1 MLDIALLAD
10 NAKNIKYTLQ
20 VARNRIFSSIVVT
33 FFLSQINLFFLE
45 CNQSGKLQYP
55 HFTPSYQYP
64 SSGLSFYSVFF
75 FRLTFSCAWVWG
87 ISQFSSFQK
96 SFSVRHFDCQW
107 IPPQYQPVRQR
118 WKVQGSLFTRF
129 KFENICSIQTDCA
142 DVKRGHQLTRV
153 SGYLVNTCIS
163 QISKIFINSRRES
176 TC

>member
-75 FRLTFSCAWVWG
+75 FRLTFSCACVWG
-87 ISQFSSFQK
+87 ISQFSSFQN
-96 SFSVRHFDCQW
+96 
-107 IPPQYQPVRQR
+107 
-118 WKVQGSLFTRF
+118 LFQF
-129 KFENICSIQTDCA
+129 GILI
-142 DVKRGHQLTRV
+142 V
-153 SGYLVNTCIS
+153 SGYLLS
-163 QISKIFINSRRES
+163 INLCDKDGKFKVHFLQDLNLRTFVPSRLTVLTLRGDIN
-176 TC
+176 

>member
-20 VARNRIFSSIVVT
+20 VARNRFFSSIIVT

-75 FRLTFSCAWVWG
+75 SGWHFLVPVSGAFPNFLVSKNLFQFG
-87 ISQFSSFQK
+87 IL
-96 SFSVRHFDCQW
+96 
-107 IPPQYQPVRQR
+107 I
-118 WKVQGSLFTRF
+118 
-129 KFENICSIQTDCA
+129 
-142 DVKRGHQLTRV
+142 V
-153 SGYLVNTCIS
+153 SGYLLS
-163 QISKIFINSRRES
+163 INLCDKDGKFKVHFLQDLNLRTFVPSRLTVLMLRGDINWQE
-176 TC
+176 CLVIW